1 MRAGTGPTGRLGAA
15 AVLALW
21 LLVLLAGVLA
31 LRFGPPWLTDPEG
44 VRAFFLAFGPL
55 AAVAFVV
62 VQAAQVVVAP
72 LPGQLLGFVGGLLFG
87 VVVGTALS
95 LLGATI
101 GTYVAVRLAR
111 RYGRPAVERLVA
123 PATIDQF
130 DAAVERRGLLALF
143 LVFLVPG
150 LPDDAICLV
159 AGLTR
164 LDVRRVLLVSLVG
177 RLPGYA
183 LVALAGDRL
192 AGGHE
197 TDAVAL
203 LAVLVVVSL
212 AAYLRR
218 AALVR
223 WLAGADPAGRA

>member
-1 MRAGTGPTGRLGAA
+1 MRAGTGMTSRLSAA

-21 LLVLLAGVLA
+21 LLALLAGVLA
-31 LRFGPPWLTDPEG
+31 VWLGPAWLTDPEA

-72 LPGQLLGFVGGLLFG
+72 LPGQLLGFVAGYLFG
-87 VVVGTALS
+87 AVTGTALS

-101 GTYVAVRLAR
+101 GTYVAVWLPR
-111 RYGRPAVERLVA
+111 RYGRPAVERLVD
-123 PATIDQF
+123 PTTIDQF

-150 LPDDAICLV
+150 LPDDAICLA

-197 TDAVAL
+197 TDTIAL
-203 LAVLVVVSL
+203 LVVIVGVSL
-212 AAYLRR
+212 AVYVWRDAV
-218 AALVR
+218 VR
-223 WLAGADPAGRA
+223 WLAGADALDLD

>member
-1 MRAGTGPTGRLGAA
+1 LNDRRN
-15 AVLALW
+15 AV
-21 LLVLLAGVLA
+21 LVLLLWALVLVLGVLVATLTPGWFRDVEAVRRFFLGFGVLA
-31 LRFGPPWLTDPEG
+31 P
-44 VRAFFLAFGPL
+44 
-55 AAVAFVV
+55 VAFVL

-72 LPGQLLGFVGGLLFG
+72 VPGQVLVFVSGYLFG
-87 VVVGTALS
+87 AVLGTGLS

-111 RYGRPAVERLVA
+111 RYGRPVVERLV
-123 PATIDQF
+123 PSDTIDHF

-143 LVFLVPG
+143 VVFLIPG

-183 LVALAGDRL
+183 LASLAGDRL
-192 AGGHE
+192 AGGHATE
-197 TDAVAL
+197 TAAL
-203 LAVLVVVSL
+203 LGVLVVVSTV
-212 AAYLRR
+212 AYLGRGV
-218 AALVR
+218 LGR
-223 WLAGADPAGRA
+223 WLTGEDAADAADATDRP

>member
-1 MRAGTGPTGRLGAA
+1 MTSRLSAA

-21 LLVLLAGVLA
+21 LLALLAGVVA
-31 LRFGPPWLTDPEG
+31 VYFGPAWITDPESM
-44 VRAFFLAFGPL
+44 RTFFLGFGPW
-55 AAVAFVV
+55 AALAFVL

-72 LPGQLLGFVGGLLFG
+72 LPGQLLGFVAGYLFG
-87 VVVGTALS
+87 VVLGTALS

-111 RYGRPAVERLVA
+111 RYGRPAVERLVD
-123 PATIDQF
+123 PDTIDQF
-130 DAAVERRGLLALF
+130 DAAVDRRGLLALF
-143 LVFLVPG
+143 VVFLVPG

-159 AGLTR
+159 VGLTR

-197 TDAVAL
+197 TDTIAL
-203 LAVLVVVSL
+203 LVVV
-212 AAYLRR
+212 AA
-218 AALVR
+218 AALAVYVLR
-223 WLAGADPAGRA
+223 DALVSWLTGGEGMERG